1 MNQLITRAE
10 IKTVSFDSFPI
21 MPISRVIECLEKG
34 FGKEIVS
41 DQAKEIMKQIAS
53 SDYIYLRE
61 SFEIVQK
68 VLGYRMVSERRGFRG
83 VYYDFIKEKDL

>member
-21 MPISRVIECLEKG
+21 MSISRVIECLEKG

-41 DQAKEIMKQIAS
+41 DQAKEIMKQMAS
-53 SDYIYLRE
+53 SDHIYLRE
-61 SFEIVQK
+61 SFEIIQK
-68 VLGYRMVSERRGFRG
+68 VLGYRMVCERRGFRE
-83 VYYDFIKEKDL
+83 VYYDFIKERDL